1 MLRTTSLLGGI
12 GVFGIGI
19 GLALAVV
26 GGTLRV
32 VLADAM
38 GSPWRGVWL
47 MVLGLAALGVLL
59 AQVGERL
66 DEREDT
72 SRSVTGLSDGSLE
85 NVLRE
90 VRQRLRA
97 QLARPPEDATEILDH
112 ILYGATKVA
121 ASDIHLAPSD
131 RGLGVTLRVDGQLIQ
146 LVVVPRELGQLITN
160 RIKVLAALRL
170 ETRAM
175 AQDGRISRTIAGTSL
190 DVRVSVLPTNLGE
203 RVVLR
208 LVPSVGKY
216 ASLTQLGLDP
226 GLVSAFQGLLE
237 RPQGVI
243 FVTGPVGSGKS
254 TTLYSSLAH
263 IHNTRGE
270 RTALVTLEDPIE
282 QRLDFLTQTPVNL
295 RGGITFAA
303 SLRSVLRQDPN
314 VLMVGEIRDR
324 ETAEVA
330 TQAGLTGHLILTTVH
345 ANDALG
351 AFTRL
356 LELGVSAYA
365 LGSASL
371 GSVSQRLVRTL
382 CPTCRRQEPVSAEW
396 CRRILDLGGELP
408 DADYFTAQGCGHCEN
423 QGYLG
428 RHPIAELVMVDEAV
442 RAAIAAGLPRS
453 EFEVIRQQPH
463 AGLLRAG
470 LLRAATGETSL
481 SEVLRV
487 CA

>member
-1 MLRTTSLLGGI
+1 LNS
-12 GVFGIGI
+12 
-19 GLALAVV
+19 
-26 GGTLRV
+26 
-32 VLADAM
+32 
-38 GSPWRGVWL
+38 
-47 MVLGLAALGVLL
+47 
-59 AQVGERL
+59 E
-66 DEREDT
+66 
-72 SRSVTGLSDGSLE
+72 
-85 NVLRE
+85 
-90 VRQRLRA
+90 
-97 QLARPPEDATEILDH
+97 LARAGEDATEFLDQL
-112 ILYGATKVA
+112 LYGAAKAA
-121 ASDIHLAPSD
+121 ASDIHLAPNV
-131 RGLGVTLRVDGQLIQ
+131 RGLNVTIRVDGQLIDLAVLPGDTGR
-146 LVVVPRELGQLITN
+146 LVVN

-175 AQDGRISRTIAGTSL
+175 AQDGRISRAVAGLSL

-208 LVPSVGKY
+208 LVPSQGKY
-216 ASLTQLGLDP
+216 ASLSELGLGP
-226 GLVSAFQGLLE
+226 ELANAFEQLLD
-237 RPQGVI
+237 RPQGII

-254 TTLYSSLAH
+254 TTLYSALAH
-263 IHNTRGE
+263 IHQTRGE

-295 RGGITFAA
+295 RGGITFAG

-314 VLMVGEIRDR
+314 VLMLGEIRDR

-345 ANDALG
+345 ANDAIG

-371 GSVSQRLVRTL
+371 GSLSQRLVRTL
-382 CPTCRRQEPVSAEW
+382 CPVCKRIALPSSVQT
-396 CRRILDLGGELP
+396 RRIAELGGVLP
-408 DADYFTAQGCGHCEN
+408 EAHYFDAQGCEQCGN

-428 RHPIAELVMVDEAV
+428 RHPIAELVTVSAEV
-442 RAAIAAGLPRS
+442 RTAIADGLPNAS
-453 EFEVIRQQPH
+453 LEAIRAQPF

-470 LLRAATGETSL
+470 LARAAAGETTL